1 MVEAVATSRDDLAL
15 AHTPAFPLSKK
26 SPSVIVASNPSKEA
40 AWPNCPQ
47 VLVVGPSTELIGGMS
62 TVVAQ
67 QLALDMNGTLSFSL
81 FSLSI
86 RANSKSVTIGSLR
99 RHLNQLRQYRA
110 SLIAF
115 RPVAVHLHTC
125 SGFSFFHTAILAW
138 IARRLHVKV
147 VLHIHG
153 AAFDQFFAKSGAIA
167 RRMIRRT
174 LAKADAVVAL
184 SREWRERIAAM
195 SPNAKITVIE
205 NAVEVQPLVE
215 RPQKDG
221 PCRFLLLASM
231 DEWKGIDDLLD
242 ASALVKD
249 SGAMFEL
256 VLAGPEGSAGD
267 ARTLQKKI
275 EQRGLANYVRYVG
288 PVPPESKTNW
298 YEWADVYVQPSRHEG
313 MPMAVLEAMAAGL
326 PVIATRVGALPE
338 VVNDRASGLLVDAQ
352 TPPALATAMQQLAK
366 DSATRRHYG
375 RAGHEI
381 VAKRFGVDRFR
392 NDLLKLYAQVGS

>member
-1 MVEAVATSRDDLAL
+1 
-15 AHTPAFPLSKK
+15 
-26 SPSVIVASNPSKEA
+26 
-40 AWPNCPQ
+40 
-47 VLVVGPSTELIGGMS
+47 MS

-67 QLALDMNGTLSFSL
+67 QLALDANDTLSFS
-81 FSLSI
+81 FFPLSI
-86 RANSKSVTIGSLR
+86 RSNSESITIDSIS

-110 SLIAF
+110 NLIAS

-125 SGFSFFHTAILAW
+125 SGFSFFHTAGLAW
-138 IARRLHVKV
+138 MARRLSVKV

-153 AAFDQFFAKSGAIA
+153 AAFDQFFAKSGAVA
-167 RRMIRRT
+167 KRLIRRT

-195 SPNAKITVIE
+195 SPNAKISVIE

-215 RPQKDG
+215 QPRKDG

-242 ASALVKD
+242 ASAIVKN
-249 SGAMFEL
+249 SGKAIEL

-267 ARTLQKKI
+267 AATLRKKI
-275 EQRGLANYVRYVG
+275 EQRGLADYVRYIG
-288 PVPPESKTNW
+288 PVPPESKTKW
-298 YEWADVYVQPSRHEG
+298 FDWADVYVQPSRHEG

-352 TPPALATAMQQLAK
+352 APSTLAVAMQELAN

-381 VAKRFGVDRFR
+381 VANRFGVDRFR
-392 NDLLKLYAQVGS
+392 NDLIKLYAQVGS